1 MIPDTRFDAHE
12 ELIGSSAGQYTSFGE
27 VWRDVLFPRVLLPRL
42 GAVVAQILEVT
53 RQSHLGCHVDFAVF
67 NDKDSSEQELAHP
80 LHL

>member
-1 MIPDTRFDAHE
+1 MIPDTRFDAHQ

-27 VWRDVLFPRVLLPRL
+27 VWRAYFSRVLLPRL

-67 NDKDSSEQELAHP
+67 DDKDSSEQVLAHP